1 MDIQSVLSYVYI
13 RGKTREWDIGS
24 VTSSEQGGNA
34 PEIQAPPARKGLR
47 HGPVDG
53 LGV

>member
-1 MDIQSVLSYVYI
+1 MDKKSVLSYVYL
-13 RGKTREWDIGS
+13 RGKALEWDRGS
-24 VTSSEQGGNA
+24 VTSSEQGGNTPA
-34 PEIQAPPARKGLR
+34 IQAPPARKGLR